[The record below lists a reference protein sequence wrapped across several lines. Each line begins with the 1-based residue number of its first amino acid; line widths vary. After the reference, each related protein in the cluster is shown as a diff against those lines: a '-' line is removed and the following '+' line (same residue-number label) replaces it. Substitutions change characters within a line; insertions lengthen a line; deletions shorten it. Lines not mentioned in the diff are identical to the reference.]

1 MLPITKQRPLVTI
14 DEVVDPQV
22 PEEQNDG
29 TPVNM
34 ENQGSLLGPFS
45 FLNQPPSTAS
55 NVQVGAPSITPTPLR
70 GDQRSL
76 GLAANDQ
83 GHVGMMIHPTESPS
97 IDFVLEVRN
106 QDLLT
111 LSFTLSQLMY
121 PNLIFYPL

>member
-1 MLPITKQRPLVTI
+1 MKKPTEVILVG
-14 DEVVDPQV
+14 VDHQV
-22 PEEQNDG
+22 PDEQNDG

-34 ENQGSLLGPFS
+34 ENQGSLLGLSFS
-45 FLNQPPSTAS
+45 LNQPPSTAS

-83 GHVGMMIHPTESPS
+83 GHVGMTIHPTESPS

-111 LSFTLSQLMY
+111 LLFTLLQLMY
-121 PNLIFYPL
+121 PDLIFYPL